1 MAVLLLTL
9 ATHKSFTYINNNLEQ
24 QVAVLYQ
31 SWFENFELTNG
42 VCPDNWSYQELSTIA
57 DIASGKRP
65 PVKSELCNQE
75 TSIPIVGAASVMG
88 FTSEANHTDK
98 ILVTGRVGTHGV
110 IQRFN
115 TPCWTSD
122 NTLVITSPYYE
133 FTNQILHRIDYSS
146 MNRGSTQPL
155 ITQGDMKKVVVL
167 VPDKDIL
174 KKFEEFS
181 GSLMTKWEAN
191 NKENVKLA
199 SLRDT
204 LLPKLMSG
212 ELDVSDIDV

>member
-1 MAVLLLTL
+1 M
-9 ATHKSFTYINNNLEQ
+9 
-24 QVAVLYQ
+24 
-31 SWFENFELTNG
+31 
-42 VCPDNWSYQELSTIA
+42 IA

-65 PVKSELCNQE
+65 PVKSEVCNQK
-75 TSIPIVGAASVMG
+75 TPISIIGAASVMG
-88 FTSEANHTDK
+88 FTSEPNQTDK

-115 TPCWTSD
+115 TPCWASD

-167 VPDKDIL
+167 VPGEETIV
-174 KKFEEFS
+174 KFEKFA
-181 GSLMTKWEAN
+181 GSLMAKWETN
-191 NKENVKLA
+191 TKENVKLV

-212 ELDVSDIDV
+212 ELDASDIDL